1 MKQLKGA
8 DKSELYSFIEKSLED
23 IFHAAEQSRSE
34 VGPVE
39 FSLAVT
45 EIKEAG
51 GGIKLIVAD
60 ATGKYQRQKI
70 TTLRFTIRP
79 TKDAPPYIGMLR
91 TKKRNPLNKALG
103 SKSLH

>member
-51 GGIKLIVAD
+51 GGISSSLLTQQGNIKGRKSQLL
-60 ATGKYQRQKI
+60 GLQYGQQRMPLHISECYEQ
-70 TTLRFTIRP
+70 
-79 TKDAPPYIGMLR
+79 
-91 TKKRNPLNKALG
+91 RNEIL
-103 SKSLH
+103 